1 MSSAMSM
8 SSSFTIF
15 ALFVSIVISKSLE
28 FSDKN
33 FIDSSNLKNILTP
46 VILNDD
52 ENNHILEKR
61 QNTYDNE
68 NGIQVNGDIEGSN
81 STFNQ
86 IQHGIKNSHKVI
98 KEAMLYLE
106 ETFQQNIQKLQ
117 YQITYLAR
125 EFDYIEKEIDSEKLQ
140 QSTTTCPPIP
150 KCPSMNP
157 ISMTSPTTPVVTQT
171 PKAPYQQITTNV
183 SKLPGTTT
191 SYISNEIIMY
201 MKKNKNKSKKTKKSK
216 RQSKF

>member
-1 MSSAMSM
+1 MSLAMNIL
-8 SSSFTIF
+8 SSFTIF
-15 ALFVSIVISKSLE
+15 ALIVSFVISKSLE

-33 FIDSSNLKNILTP
+33 FIDSSNVKNVLTP

-52 ENNHILEKR
+52 ENNHILKKR
-61 QNTYDNE
+61 QDNYNNE
-68 NGIQVNGDIEGSN
+68 GGIQVNGDIEGSN

-117 YQITYLAR
+117 YQISYLAT
-125 EFDYIEKEIDSEKLQ
+125 EFDYLEREIDLDKLQ

-171 PKAPYQQITTNV
+171 PKASYQQ
-183 SKLPGTTT
+183 TTT

-201 MKKNKNKSKKTKKSK
+201 MKKNKKKFKKTKRSK
-216 RQSKF
+216 KF